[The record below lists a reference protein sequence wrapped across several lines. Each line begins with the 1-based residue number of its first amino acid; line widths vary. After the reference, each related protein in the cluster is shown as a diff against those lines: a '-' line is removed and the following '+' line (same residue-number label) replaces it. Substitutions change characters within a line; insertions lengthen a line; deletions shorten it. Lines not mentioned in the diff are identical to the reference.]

1 MTRGRFY
8 FAAMPIWAILYLI
21 GVVAFH
27 SKVFD
32 TVGAF
37 VFALIAVAGA
47 VLIRPDDDTAR
58 ARGDRAARRAARR
71 G

>member
-8 FAAMPIWAILYLI
+8 STAMPIWAILYLI
-21 GVVAFH
+21 GIVAFH

-32 TVGAF
+32 TVGAL

-47 VLIRPDDDTAR
+47 AFIRPDKHTAGG
-58 ARGDRAARRAARR
+58 RGDRAARRAARR